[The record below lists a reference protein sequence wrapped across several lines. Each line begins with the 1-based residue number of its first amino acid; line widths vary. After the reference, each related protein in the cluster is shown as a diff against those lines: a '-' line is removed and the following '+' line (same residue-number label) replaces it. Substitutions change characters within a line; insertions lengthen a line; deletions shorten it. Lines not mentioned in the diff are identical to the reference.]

1 MQIPKQVRQLDN
13 SKEQLRVTKSELQSV
28 NNELS
33 KALLKK
39 GSVLDSIKELI
50 IENSE
55 IKKDSKIKL
64 RELKVRGME
73 LDNKES
79 GLSMRE
85 EDINRNELTSIMKI
99 EDEQK
104 KLDSNKTNYS
114 KRLAD
119 LTDKIG
125 QSELKLIEVS
135 ESIKTNTKIKK
146 DLTKEVKTLSTEN
159 NKLDSKLAKLEIN
172 YSEDLVILDN
182 MISKKNQELDSINN
196 QILTEQ
202 QKTGSAEQSIAIEHK
217 KLERRKKNLDT
228 IIARFNKTFKKNYPR
243 LELKV

>member
-202 QKTGSAEQSIAIEHK
+202 QKTGSAEKAIAIEHK
-217 KLERRKKNLDT
+217 KLERRKRNLD
-228 IIARFNKTFKKNYPR
+228 IMIARFNKTFKKYYPS

>member
-13 SKEQLRVTKSELQSV
+13 SKEQLRVIKSELQSV

-55 IKKDSKIKL
+55 IKKDSNIKL

-202 QKTGSAEQSIAIEHK
+202 QKTGSAEKAIAIEHK